1 MVTKTITA
9 VAIALGLVAAS
20 AGSAGAGAGGGG
32 VKGKTEL
39 LLQCYNI
46 NAPLKSDNTLFQ
58 VNDVFIDAGDVNL
71 PGTPQILCV
80 SASADDASHY
90 QTLSAVPADA
100 NSIVC
105 YAPQVSNTAPPTTTI
120 TLYDPLTTGTQ
131 SVKVSSTK
139 YVCIEAFVSGCAGCP
154 GTFSAPDPLFP

>member
-1 MVTKTITA
+1 MATKTITA

-32 VKGKTEL
+32 VKGQTEL

-46 NAPLKSDNTLFQ
+46 NAPLKSNNTLVQ

-71 PGTPQILCV
+71 PGAPQILCV
-80 SASADDASHY
+80 SASADRAHNY
-90 QTLSAVPADA
+90 QTLSAIPADA

-120 TLYDPLTTGTQ
+120 TLKDPLTPGLQT
-131 SVKVSSTK
+131 VRVSSTK
-139 YVCIEAFVSGCAGCP
+139 YVCIEAFVSHCEGCLP
-154 GTFSAPDPLFP
+154 TSISAPPPLP

>member
-1 MVTKTITA
+1 MTTKTITA
-9 VAIALGLVAAS
+9 LVMAAGLVAAS

-32 VKGKTEL
+32 VKGHTEL

-46 NAPLKSDNTLFQ
+46 NAPLKSNNTLAQ
-58 VNDVFIDAGDVNL
+58 TNDVFIDAGDVNL

-80 SASADDASHY
+80 SASAESASNY
-90 QTLSAVPADA
+90 QVLPADA

-120 TLYDPLTTGTQ
+120 TLFDPLTTGLQ
-131 SVKVSSTK
+131 QVRVSSTK
-139 YVCIEAFVSGCAGCP
+139 YVCIEAVVSNCVGCLPNAAVP
-154 GTFSAPDPLFP
+154 PDLP